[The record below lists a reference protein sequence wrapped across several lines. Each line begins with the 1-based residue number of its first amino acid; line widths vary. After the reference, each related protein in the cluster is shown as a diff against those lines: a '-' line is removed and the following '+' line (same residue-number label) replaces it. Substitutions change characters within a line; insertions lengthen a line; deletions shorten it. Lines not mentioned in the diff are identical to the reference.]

1 MGFGGQSRGLIQASK
16 TAGWDPT
23 VIPAR
28 GDQPAQGI
36 ADFDVDPGIA
46 NGQKYVGEFAG
57 GTPLAWPDGYDVGIS
72 GGEIAP
78 RFETPDTTYDSGVK
92 RRSTF
97 TRNANPIP
105 GMPGA

>member
-28 GDQPAQGI
+28 GGKPAQSI
-36 ADFDVDPGIA
+36 APFDVDPNIA
-46 NGQKYVGEFAG
+46 NGQKYVGEIPG
-57 GTPLAWPDGYDVGIS
+57 GTPLAWPDGYDVNTGAGIA
-72 GGEIAP
+72 AP
-78 RFETPDTTYDSGVK
+78 TFATPDTTYDSGVK

-97 TRNANPIP
+97 TRNANPVP
-105 GMPGA
+105 CKPGA

>member
-1 MGFGGQSRGLIQASK
+1 MGFGGQSRGLIQAAK

-28 GDQPAQGI
+28 GDKPAQGI

-46 NGQKYVGEFAG
+46 NGQKYTGQLPE
-57 GTPLAWPDGYDVGIS
+57 GTPLAYPTDP
-72 GGEIAP
+72 AMTQ
-78 RFETPDTTYDSGVK
+78 RDTWSTHYQSEPKV
-92 RRSTF
+92 RRGTK
-97 TRNANPIP
+97 NANPTP